1 MGENIVGQL
10 EEASRVLLASPN
22 VVSSEQRHT
31 AEHVFLDFRK
41 SSSPYALCRHILET
55 SKVDHVL
62 FEAINLLKEALIR
75 EWVLLPE
82 AEKETLLTY
91 LMEYALHKTMP
102 SFVHHKLLQVIAI
115 LIKRGSIDDFGI
127 KRGQLLTTI
136 EAMIRSGDTPKKLLG
151 CNIILAILQEFA
163 VTVKSSDV
171 GLSFETHFKAKKQFE
186 GTDLKRIFE
195 FCVEALGEIMKTKA
209 PYQQEILSVLRPLLS
224 IADAILCWGFI
235 QSNVPKRLIGVFETI
250 YECEQPSSLRLTSQ
264 WKDMMLNPE
273 LLRLFFTI
281 HWNVR
286 QYPDMLQNSMNCIM
300 QLASLNGPV
309 IASRDER
316 VHYAAKFME
325 NFLELVS
332 NIEIIDQEA
341 LGISSSL
348 RKLIAFFP
356 PALLVGV
363 PDGLLRSMLNCLTH
377 LTCSWCGL
385 AIGEEQNSSEEKY
398 FIDAFDNMLE
408 VWVSILQDTYSI
420 TGSTINDYLVQ
431 IFDTYVQ
438 ARLFPPHG
446 IRKDDDED
454 SIEAFV
460 DGDNS
465 DIKSRYKE
473 QLQAVGLF
481 GRQIL
486 NHSFPLLA
494 SLIEQESS
502 RLHEVMQ
509 KNQSNIHQA
518 GPLLYKL
525 HENLLWLV
533 VIAGHVL
540 SMDSDGEMS
549 LIPSEIMRYSID
561 QSTSGEVD
569 PSVTVQ
575 LMCTRGFSSSD
586 VAQSWERCDH
596 VVRLV
601 SAVFRLCEVER
612 QAAFIKELIAIM
624 SPNLACNIMW
634 FMKRWAACFLLPE
647 ERYYSEISPSL
658 IAAFGRDGDG
668 SVWCTNFLLTKVEGN
683 LQCFNF
689 DADVVKSTSDML
701 ICLLETK
708 EKAKTALKTEGLLKL
723 LNLLKQNAPLFPQGC
738 KRGLFKALI
747 VVAPAVES
755 EHRANYWNE
764 VPKPLCDRFQ
774 AVVNRETLR
783 RMYHQESVKM
793 EIMDIIESFIGV
805 SQGAHCTTAET
816 LLDFL
821 YPAMLEC
828 AFLVDLYQNYQEV
841 VELIL
846 EFFCSCTRYMLCF
859 LSEAYSRRL
868 NAAAL
873 ETVKVYTLRNK
884 GRFSIEAAAEENAY
898 QDIIL
903 LLELLTGLL
912 SKDYVVDLVPSVLQH
927 PVQSTGHGYDAADIV
942 LFGLNTLMPL
952 LSIELL
958 KFPKLCLQYFK
969 LITFVSELYPD
980 KVCALP
986 ENMLVHLMESVAL
999 GLSDLGHD
1007 VSVLSF
1013 DLVEGL
1019 ASHIYGSRSQASV
1032 AGATVKKFL
1041 EFIMK
1046 MILTR
1051 QVNSDAMTNAGSALY
1066 ALICCFQDEYQV
1078 VVQKA
1083 LNSQADEGSADRLRI
1098 AFQKLTQSASLNM
1111 DRQEKKKF
1119 RENFETFVA
1128 DVSGFL
1134 FYK

>member
-10 EEASRVLLASPN
+10 EEASRILLASPN
-22 VVSSEQRHT
+22 AISSEQRHS

-55 SKVDHVL
+55 SKVDYVL

-75 EWVLLPE
+75 EWTLLPE

-91 LMEYALHKTMP
+91 LMDYALNRTLP

-115 LIKRGSIDDFGI
+115 LVKRGSIDDFGI
-127 KRGQLLTTI
+127 KRSHILGTI
-136 EAMIRSGDTPKKLLG
+136 EVMIRSGDTPKKLLG

-171 GLSFETHFKAKKQFE
+171 GLSFETHFKTKKQFE

-195 FCVEALGEIMKTKA
+195 FSVEALGEIMKTKA
-209 PYQQEILSVLRPLLS
+209 PYSQEILSVLGPLLS
-224 IADAILCWGFI
+224 IADSILCWGFI
-235 QSNVPKRLIGVFETI
+235 QSNVPKRLISVFETI
-250 YECEQPSSLRLTSQ
+250 YECEQPSSLRLSNQ
-264 WKDMMLNPE
+264 WKDIMLNPD
-273 LLRLFFTI
+273 LLRLFFTV

-286 QYPDMLQNSMNCIM
+286 QYPDMLQSSLNCIM

-309 IASRDER
+309 LASRDER
-316 VHYAAKFME
+316 IQYAAKFME

-341 LGISSSL
+341 LGISCTL
-348 RKLIAFFP
+348 RKLITFFP

-363 PDGLLRSMLNCLTH
+363 PDELLRSMLNCLTH
-377 LTCSWCGL
+377 LTCSWCGM
-385 AIGEEQNSSEEKY
+385 AIKEEQNSSEEKY

-420 TGSTINDYLVQ
+420 TGSTVNDYLIQ
-431 IFDTYVQ
+431 IFDNYLQ

-446 IRKDDDED
+446 VRKDDDED
-454 SIEAFV
+454 SSDAFV

-481 GRQIL
+481 GRQVL
-486 NHSFPLLA
+486 HHVLPLLA
-494 SLIEQESS
+494 TLIEQESS

-509 KNQSNIHQA
+509 KNQSNIQQD
-518 GPLLYKL
+518 GSLPYKL

-549 LIPSEIMRYSID
+549 LIPSEIMRYSIGQNACGEID
-561 QSTSGEVD
+561 STT
-569 PSVTVQ
+569 TVQ
-575 LMCTRGFSSSD
+575 LICTHGFSAD
-586 VAQSWERCDH
+586 AAHTLERCDH

-601 SAVFRLCEVER
+601 AAVFRLSEVER
-612 QAAFIKELIAIM
+612 QAAFIKELIVTM

-634 FMKRWAACFLLPE
+634 FMRRWASCFLLPE

-658 IAAFGRDGDG
+658 IVAFGRDGEG
-668 SVWCTNFLLTKVEGN
+668 SIWCTNFLLSKVEGN
-683 LQCFNF
+683 LNCFNF
-689 DADVVKSTSDML
+689 DADVVKSTSEML
-701 ICLLETK
+701 LSLVDSK
-708 EKAKTALKTEGLLKL
+708 EKAKAALKTDGLLKL
-723 LNLLKQNAPLFPQGC
+723 LSLVKQNTLLFPQGC
-738 KRGLFKALI
+738 KRGLFRAL
-747 VVAPAVES
+747 VLVASAVDS

-774 AVVNRETLR
+774 TVVNRETVR
-783 RMYHQESVKM
+783 RIYHEESVKM
-793 EIMDIIESFIGV
+793 EIMDSIESFIGV
-805 SQGAHCTTAET
+805 CQGAHCTTSEA
-816 LLDFL
+816 LLNFL
-821 YPAMLEC
+821 YPIMSEC
-828 AFLVDLYQNYQEV
+828 AFLVDLYHNYQEV

-846 EFFCSCTRYMLCF
+846 EFFCSCTRHMLCF
-859 LSEAYSRRL
+859 LSEANSSKL

-873 ETVKVYTLRNK
+873 ETVKVYTSRNK

-927 PVQSTGHGYDAADIV
+927 PVQSTGHGFDAADIV

-999 GLSDLGHD
+999 GLSDLGHE

-1019 ASHIYGSRSQASV
+1019 ASHLYGSHSQASV
-1032 AGATVKKFL
+1032 AGVTVKKFL
-1041 EFIMK
+1041 EFILK

-1051 QVNSDAMTNAGSALY
+1051 QVNSDALTNAGSALY
-1066 ALICCFQDEYQV
+1066 ALICCYQDEYQV

-1083 LNSQADEGSADRLRI
+1083 LNSQTDEGSADRLSH
-1098 AFQKLTQSASLNM
+1098 AFNKLTHNIALNM